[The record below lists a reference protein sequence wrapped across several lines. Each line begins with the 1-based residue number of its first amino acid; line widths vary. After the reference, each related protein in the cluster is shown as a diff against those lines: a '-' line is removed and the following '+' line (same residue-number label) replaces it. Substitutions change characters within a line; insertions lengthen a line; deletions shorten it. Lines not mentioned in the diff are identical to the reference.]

1 MYLKKISLENFRC
14 FEKVEADLQKKLTLV
29 VGANGAGKT
38 SLLESIAIAMSTMF
52 TAFDGAKA
60 MNITKE
66 SAHLKAYKIGST
78 DNVQPQY
85 PVRIGAWAQLDE
97 RPEIYWERTLNTAK
111 GKTTIKDAKQILE
124 VASDYQKRLQEGDT
138 SLLLPI
144 IAYYGTGRQW
154 DYHREKQ
161 ADISEKNTRTNGY
174 IDCMSGTANIKLMMN
189 WFLKMTVQKYQ
200 NQENGYGPVPEL
212 EAVFSAMEQCC
223 NRITGSNDAKIQY
236 NIETK
241 EIDVA
246 YTDAQGMRMC
256 IPLNHGNFPKCS
268 VCCQYKCSG
277 SDQFSS
283 KGAGGCPGKL
293 SGITGTCRDLWKR
306 CE

>member
-97 RPEIYWERTLNTAK
+97 RPEIY
-111 GKTTIKDAKQILE
+111 
-124 VASDYQKRLQEGDT
+124 
-138 SLLLPI
+138 
-144 IAYYGTGRQW
+144 
-154 DYHREKQ
+154 
-161 ADISEKNTRTNGY
+161 
-174 IDCMSGTANIKLMMN
+174 
-189 WFLKMTVQKYQ
+189 
-200 NQENGYGPVPEL
+200 
-212 EAVFSAMEQCC
+212 
-223 NRITGSNDAKIQY
+223 
-236 NIETK
+236 
-241 EIDVA
+241 
-246 YTDAQGMRMC
+246 
-256 IPLNHGNFPKCS
+256 
-268 VCCQYKCSG
+268 
-277 SDQFSS
+277 
-283 KGAGGCPGKL
+283 
-293 SGITGTCRDLWKR
+293 
-306 CE
+306 

>member
-144 IAYYGTGRQW
+144 IATMV
-154 DYHREKQ
+154 Q
-161 ADISEKNTRTNGY
+161 ADNGIIIVKSRRT
-174 IDCMSGTANIKLMMN
+174 
-189 WFLKMTVQKYQ
+189 FLK
-200 NQENGYGPVPEL
+200 
-212 EAVFSAMEQCC
+212 
-223 NRITGSNDAKIQY
+223 KIQERTVTL
-236 NIETK
+236 I
-241 EIDVA
+241 V
-246 YTDAQGMRMC
+246 
-256 IPLNHGNFPKCS
+256 
-268 VCCQYKCSG
+268 
-277 SDQFSS
+277 
-283 KGAGGCPGKL
+283 
-293 SGITGTCRDLWKR
+293 
-306 CE
+306 

>member
-97 RPEIYWERTLNTAK
+97 RPEIYWERTLN
-111 GKTTIKDAKQILE
+111 
-124 VASDYQKRLQEGDT
+124 
-138 SLLLPI
+138 
-144 IAYYGTGRQW
+144 
-154 DYHREKQ
+154 
-161 ADISEKNTRTNGY
+161 
-174 IDCMSGTANIKLMMN
+174 
-189 WFLKMTVQKYQ
+189 
-200 NQENGYGPVPEL
+200 
-212 EAVFSAMEQCC
+212 
-223 NRITGSNDAKIQY
+223 
-236 NIETK
+236 
-241 EIDVA
+241 
-246 YTDAQGMRMC
+246 
-256 IPLNHGNFPKCS
+256 LNYS
-268 VCCQYKCSG
+268 
-277 SDQFSS
+277 
-283 KGAGGCPGKL
+283 
-293 SGITGTCRDLWKR
+293 
-306 CE
+306 